1 MATTPKSPPLS
12 TGTTSPA
19 SRYTVTPTSTA
30 ALGAA
35 QSAIKQAT
43 GTAPPS
49 TFTVGSTMS
58 VSQAAP
64 GAKFTQGSTTT
75 PTANKAAASSPAPKN
90 TGTSQS
96 NVLQSILGI
105 APLAAV
111 GLSVYNKVSS
121 GVSFGSTITNIS
133 NSISSLFSLGSSQ
146 NPVNPSNTAAS
157 GFVRISPPDQ
167 FAAPAPAAPVP
178 STGSTNNVV
187 DPAQRAQAA
196 LAVDPPPSTGS
207 TNNVQ
212 DPAQRAQIADQIATD
227 NAKSISNVQDPAQ
240 RAQAREAVATYQ
252 APPVDEADA
261 ETNRLV
267 RANTAADI
275 QVKNSTPASTVD
287 EESAYLPQ
295 DPNNYVEN
303 FTPRE
308 TKVNPHEDAASYN
321 IESPTPGS
329 INNVQDPA
337 QRAQIA
343 DQVAA
348 TQAKSISNVQD
359 PAQRAQAREN
369 VENYKAPPVDETDA
383 ETNRLV
389 RANTAADIQIQNA
402 TPGSTIDEES
412 AYPINTA
419 DPNNYVENFDPP
431 PTDEFDGIDQQ
442 ITNNTYIENFDP
454 PATDE
459 EVAAAI
465 AASKENVENADV
477 PATEVDELSAYPDNP
492 VDQKDVVDEL
502 SAYPPNPVDQVQ
514 SENPNQS
521 GAESNR
527 LALRNAQAGQTE
539 QTAQKFK
546 AQEDWRVRLSLAPG
560 ADYLYKVG
568 QGAAGILNPLQATD
582 GVIFPY
588 TPAISV
594 AYTAGYDSTDITHS
608 NYKFFSYKNSNVD
621 NISITAD
628 FTAQDTAE
636 AQYLLAVIHFF
647 RSVTKMFYG
656 KDQNPRNGV
665 PPPLC
670 YLSGLG
676 AFQFDW
682 HPLVISNFTYTLPT
696 DVDYIRAMDTASRPG
711 VNTGSGQPK
720 GKPGENLMAQRMAGS
735 KLQTGALAAPPKFTN
750 DANLDK
756 SAVTYVP
763 TKMSITIQA
772 YPIVSR
778 NDVSN
783 NFSLKEY
790 ATGKLLRGSQRQS
803 GGFW

>member
-212 DPAQRAQIADQIATD
+212 DPAQRAQIADQITTD

-252 APPVDEADA
+252 APPVNEADA

-389 RANTAADIQIQNA
+389 RANTAADIEIQNA

-412 AYPINTA
+412 AYPINTV

-514 SENPNQS
+514 SEDPNQS

-527 LALRNAQAGQTE
+527 LALRNTQAAQTE
-539 QTAQKFK
+539 QVTQKFK

-560 ADYLYKVG
+560 ANYLYKVA
-568 QGAAGILNPLQATD
+568 QGAAGILNPLQATE

-594 AYTAGYDSTDITHS
+594 SYNAAYDATEVTHS
-608 NYKFFSYKNSNVD
+608 NYKFFSYKSSNVD
-621 NISITAD
+621 NITITAD
-628 FTAQDTAE
+628 FTAQDTSE

-656 KDQNPRNGV
+656 KDPGPGPGV

-676 AFQFDW
+676 SFQFDW
-682 HPLVISNFTYTLPT
+682 HPLVINNFTYTLPT
-696 DVDYIRAMDTASRPG
+696 DVDYIRAMDTSSRPG
-711 VNTGSGQPK
+711 INVGSGLPK
-720 GKPGENLMAQRMAGS
+720 GKPGENLMAQRMSGS
-735 KLQTGALAAPPKFTN
+735 NIQTGALAAPPKFKN
-750 DANLDK
+750 DSGVKD
-756 SAVTYVP
+756 AVTYVP

-772 YPIVSR
+772 HPIISR
-778 NDVSN
+778 NDISN
-783 NFSLKEY
+783 SFSLKEY
-790 ATGKLLRGSQRQS
+790 ATGALLRGSQRQS
-803 GGFW
+803 GGIW